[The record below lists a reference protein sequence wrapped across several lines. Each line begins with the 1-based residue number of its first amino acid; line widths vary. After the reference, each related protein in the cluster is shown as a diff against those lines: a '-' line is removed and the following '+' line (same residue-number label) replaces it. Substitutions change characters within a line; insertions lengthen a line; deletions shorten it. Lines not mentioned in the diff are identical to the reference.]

1 MSEDTSKTTYLYLMA
16 LYFMADIGS
25 AGSPATL
32 RLAEPTSALQKEMH
46 VQPITTG
53 GKSEQAPGTVV

>member
-1 MSEDTSKTTYLYLMA
+1 MA